1 MHSTAS
7 ALDKKRRPI
16 LVDPDG
22 RRGNAFDYG
31 SGFLNPTKVLDPGLI
46 YEAQTADYIAF
57 LCSIGYNEKSLK
69 LITGE
74 NSTCDHQSLPTAS
87 DLNYPSIAV
96 PNLENEISL
105 TRTVKNV
112 GKPKSVYKARVSSPR
127 GINVTVVPDRL
138 IFTSFGQKLK
148 FTVNFKVAAPSKGYA
163 FGFLSWRSRRS
174 RVVSPLV
181 VRVATSDSGLL
192 R

>member
-1 MHSTAS
+1 MP
-7 ALDKKRRPI
+7 L

-31 SGFLNPTKVLDPGLI
+31 SGFMNPRKVLDPGLV
-46 YEAQTADYIAF
+46 YEAQTSDYIAF
-57 LCSIGYNEKSLK
+57 LCSIGYNEKSVH
-69 LITGE
+69 LITGH
-74 NSTCDHQSLPTAS
+74 NTTCDHQSLPTAS

-96 PNLENEISL
+96 PNLENETSV

-112 GKPKSVYKARVSSPR
+112 GKPKSVYKAGVSAPR

-138 IFTSFGQKLK
+138 VFTSFGQKIK

-163 FGFLSWRSRRS
+163 FGFLSWRSQRS